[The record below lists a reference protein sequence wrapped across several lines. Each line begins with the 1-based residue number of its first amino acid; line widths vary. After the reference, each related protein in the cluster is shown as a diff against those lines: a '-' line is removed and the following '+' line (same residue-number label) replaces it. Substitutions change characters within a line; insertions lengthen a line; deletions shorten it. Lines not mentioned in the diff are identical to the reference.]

1 LPKFYCCKIAYAFT
15 ERSRVAVAVKVVL
28 CQINQLFFFCFLC
41 LLWADIDGYD
51 NHKVKGQLLS
61 IYREDDPNR
70 LALKWSDAGKETAGY
85 NPGTFYAV
93 FLVFVSQL
101 D

>member
-1 LPKFYCCKIAYAFT
+1 M
-15 ERSRVAVAVKVVL
+15 VL

-101 D
+101 DWPLYLEDMIVDQNFLYLNFV